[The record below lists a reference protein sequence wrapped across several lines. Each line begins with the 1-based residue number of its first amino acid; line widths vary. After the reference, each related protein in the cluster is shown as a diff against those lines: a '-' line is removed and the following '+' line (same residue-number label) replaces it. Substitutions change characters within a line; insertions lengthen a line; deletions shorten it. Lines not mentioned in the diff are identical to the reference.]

1 MAVATEDARAHEPA
15 SIGKATRAHDG
26 RLKLAVDAVS
36 MRFGSHLVL
45 SDLNLKIR
53 EGEFVSIIGASGCG
67 KTTFLN
73 LVAGFLQP
81 SSGRILSGDSFVQ
94 HPGPDRSMIF
104 QDDAVF
110 PWYTTAQNIGYG
122 LRYKKLTKEERQRRV
137 AELVDLV
144 GLRGREDSYP
154 LHLSGGMRKRIDIAG
169 ALAVEPEV
177 LLMDEPFASL
187 DVITKMVLQQEFLRI
202 WETNRMTVVFVTH
215 DIEEALFL
223 SDRVLLMSLEPGRFI
238 REERVPFERPR
249 SESVRTSAELQALR
263 GTLQAELE
271 RSMRLSGGETDP
283 RDEEATDG
291 SVGLPRSVGGGSGQE
306 N

>member
-1 MAVATEDARAHEPA
+1 
-15 SIGKATRAHDG
+15 
-26 RLKLAVDAVS
+26 
-36 MRFGSHLVL
+36 
-45 SDLNLKIR
+45 
-53 EGEFVSIIGASGCG
+53 
-67 KTTFLN
+67 
-73 LVAGFLQP
+73 
-81 SSGRILSGDSFVQ
+81 
-94 HPGPDRSMIF
+94 MIF

-187 DVITKMVLQQEFLRI
+187 DVITKMGLQQEFLRI

-249 SESVRTSAELQALR
+249 LRFGTDERRTPSPQGNAAGRTRAVDTPIGRRNRSSRRR
-263 GTLQAELE
+263 GGRTA
-271 RSMRLSGGETDP
+271 R
-283 RDEEATDG
+283 
-291 SVGLPRSVGGGSGQE
+291 
-306 N
+306 